1 MLGHGD
7 GPLVFRRDGDDAR
20 NSRSPGYDG
29 PVTALRRRAAH
40 PLVILAITLAVVA
53 VGCGTGVGPSKPAGS
68 PGRTGS
74 GPTAVPGSPAVHAS
88 VRPPTTTETE
98 FGTIYDSL
106 PSTFPTLPGQE
117 PAEMGAGPTSGSF
130 AANMSV
136 SDARKLIE
144 VGLIAQGW
152 HVEVGSPLEDGT
164 VVLEATAAKG
174 CKTEVRLAPL
184 SGTVIM
190 SVLYGAS
197 CPFS

>member
-1 MLGHGD
+1 M
-7 GPLVFRRDGDDAR
+7 
-20 NSRSPGYDG
+20 
-29 PVTALRRRAAH
+29 
-40 PLVILAITLAVVA
+40 LAIAVA
-53 VGCGTGVGPSKPAGS
+53 VAAAGCATGPGRSTPAGPAGS
-68 PGRTGS
+68 GS
-74 GPTAVPGSPAVHAS
+74 GPTAVPGGPASQPSAS

-106 PSTFPTLPGQE
+106 PSTFPKLVGQE
-117 PAEMGAGPTSGSF
+117 PAQTAAGPTSGSF

-136 SDARKLIE
+136 TDARKIIE

-152 HVEVGSPLEDGT
+152 RVAVGSPLEDGS
-164 VVLEATAAKG
+164 VVLEATAAGG
-174 CKTEVRLAPL
+174 CKTEVRFTPL